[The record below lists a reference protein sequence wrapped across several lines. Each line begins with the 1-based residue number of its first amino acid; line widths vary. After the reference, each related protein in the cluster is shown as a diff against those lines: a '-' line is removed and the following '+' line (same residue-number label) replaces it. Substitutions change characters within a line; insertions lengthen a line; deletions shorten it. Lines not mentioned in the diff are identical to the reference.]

1 MRILIILAGHE
12 MSSDFLHKIRKLAD
26 YVELLRNSTEV
37 DIACISSF
45 DDFSDYDRL
54 LNFKY
59 KVVNPKKQ
67 LSKVC
72 DFLSSIPNDYSWYIK
87 TRPDIE
93 FMDPINFSKLLPGH
107 INARVR
113 VYRGRKKLKYG
124 ASVGAGSYAAHKDSI
139 SIGFIE
145 RMILDDQVYIFDY
158 SLKPI
163 FTPFEY
169 NPELYENEWFHAQYW
184 REKNVQFNMIALNV
198 VFSNSK
204 VYVPSGNVN

>member
-1 MRILIILAGHE
+1 

-26 YVELLRNSTEV
+26 YIELLRHSTEV
-37 DIACISSF
+37 DVACISSF
-45 DDFSDYDRL
+45 DDFSDYDKF

-59 KVVNPKKQ
+59 KIVNPKKQ

-87 TRPDIE
+87 MRPDIE
-93 FMDPINFSKLLPGH
+93 FMDPINFSTLKPGH

-113 VYRGRKKLKYG
+113 VYTGRKRLKNG
-124 ASVGAGSYAAHKDSI
+124 ASVGAGSYAGYKNAI
-139 SIGFIE
+139 SLGFIE
-145 RMILDDQVYIFDY
+145 KMILDDQVYIFDY
-158 SLKPI
+158 SLKSV

-169 NPELYENEWFHAQYW
+169 NSEMYENEWFHDKYW
-184 REKNVQFNMIALNV
+184 KAKNVQLNMIPLNV